1 MSASLFC
8 HSFNLYLFHRESMYH
23 VVQKVSPSVHQL
35 PLAAVEEPHPGHPVV
50 VVASGPEEPEGLVR
64 VLPQEALLAPGR
76 PLHAVPGSL
85 CRVGAESGQEREDA
99 GGQEARD
106 PGGGEEGG
114 DAPEP
119 VHGLGGGHGG
129 GWGWGRYAAT
139 QKHQQSQH
147 QEDHDGL
154 EMVVTIGR

>member
-35 PLAAVEEPHPGHPVV
+35 PLAAVEEPHPGHPV
-50 VVASGPEEPEGLVR
+50 R

-76 PLHAVPGSL
+76 PLHAVPGGC
-85 CRVGAESGQEREDA
+85 CRVGPEPGQEREDA